1 MNSAI
6 KKINFLLTKRQRKG
20 LIILTLLLFIGMF
33 LEIFGLGILIPGLSI
48 VLDPEMIEKTPLIKS
63 IRSYFSN
70 FSDQGFIVLFL
81 IFIIV
86 VYFLKSL
93 FILFLN
99 YKQYKFLSNLIANII
114 NNLFSGYLIQP
125 YRFHINRNA
134 SELYKN
140 IHVETNY
147 LNIFLSSLI
156 TIFIEG
162 GFVFSVLLALIYIE
176 PFGAI
181 FIFIFYGLLTL
192 MFLKFT
198 KKRLKAWGRIREE
211 VDLQISK
218 IALEGLGGIKD
229 LLILGRANYFINY
242 FSNINYKRARLNAN
256 QGTLSQIP
264 RLYLELISV
273 LGIISFIIILLL
285 QGKDTTGLIAILG
298 LFVAATFRIIP
309 SLNRIIGAV
318 QSLKYYM
325 PSVDI
330 IYKEISLKSQIKV
343 SENLQKNFK
352 FSNKIELRKV
362 NFNFINRTPVLMDI
376 NLEIKKS
383 QIIGIVGESGSGKST
398 LIDLIIGL
406 HKPTTGKILID
417 GVSDYQNIQSWKNEI
432 GYVSQSIYLTD
443 DTIENNI
450 ALGIPNDKV
459 DKIRISEVLKLVQ
472 LDRFINK
479 LDLGIHTKVG
489 ERGVQLSGGQRQRI
503 GIARA
508 IYHDPSI
515 LILDEATS
523 ALDSKTEN
531 EVLKSINNF
540 KGEKTIIMIAHRL
553 STLKDCDLI
562 YEMKNN
568 KLHLVKL

>member
-1 MNSAI
+1 MNSTI
-6 KKINFLLTKRQRKG
+6 KKINFLVTKRQRKG

-63 IRSYFSN
+63 FRSYFYS

-86 VYFLKSL
+86 VYFLKSF

-99 YKQYKFLSNLIANII
+99 YKQYKFLSNLIANIT

-125 YRFHINRNA
+125 YSFHINRNA

-181 FIFIFYGLLTL
+181 FIFLFYGLLTL

-229 LLILGRANYFINY
+229 LLILGRTNYFINY
-242 FSNINYKRARLNAN
+242 FSNEIYKRARLSSN

-273 LGIISFIIILLL
+273 LGIISFIIILIL
-285 QGKDTTGLIAILG
+285 QGKDTTDLIAILG

-309 SLNRIIGAV
+309 SLNRIIGSV

-330 IYKEISLKSQIKV
+330 IYKEISLRSQIKV
-343 SENLQKNFK
+343 NENLQKNFK

-383 QIIGIVGESGSGKST
+383 QIIGIIGESGSGKST

-459 DKIRISEVLKLVQ
+459 DKLRISEVLKLVQ

-479 LDLGIHTKVG
+479 LDLGTHTKVG

-515 LILDEATS
+515 LIFDEATS
-523 ALDSKTEN
+523 ALDSQTEN
-531 EVLKSINNF
+531 EVLKSIKNF

-568 KLHLVKL
+568 KLILVKL